1 MARRVRKKGTKAK
14 ATEEAKAA
22 EEAKQ
27 EAKQEVRQVARAKAT
42 EDGERVY
49 SEAEV
54 SFEMGYRFGSGSR
67 RNLSRGAYPRGRT
80 EGAYPRTTRACVVFP
95 PREIGGSKSGE
106 RERERERK
114 RKRMMVY
121 F

>member
-27 EAKQEVRQVARAKAT
+27 EAKQEVKQEARQVARAKAT

-54 SFEMGYRFGSGSR
+54 SFELG
-67 RNLSRGAYPRGRT
+67 
-80 EGAYPRTTRACVVFP
+80 
-95 PREIGGSKSGE
+95 
-106 RERERERK
+106 
-114 RKRMMVY
+114 
-121 F
+121 